1 MPFSKNF
8 VPLQSN
14 LYRIITKT
22 FKTMKKLFYCLTAV
36 ALVAGLASC
45 DKKDKEVSDD
55 TNKVTGNFFKIEVS
69 DETSDGAYVVTTPQD
84 TTTSYYCDV
93 ITKADFDLYE
103 SDAAYVEDI
112 IAYYNER
119 IEYYAA
125 LGYDITLAE
134 MLEGSLYTGV
144 DEYEYTFLESSTDY
158 YAVAVRIAE
167 DGSMVGSVEK
177 QLFHTGDVTPS
188 EIKFEFSID
197 TVTVDSINLIIT
209 PSNNDQYLTYLFSES
224 ELSDYDSEEDALRDY
239 ESYYESW
246 GYTLLGTGETYFTL
260 NNWVEESGKQ
270 ILLVAGYDGGF
281 TTAVTRYEFNFDVA
295 DEDDDDDDASYVAPK
310 SIRKAAVNH
319 KKAAL
324 RIKK

>member
-1 MPFSKNF
+1 
-8 VPLQSN
+8 
-14 LYRIITKT
+14 
-22 FKTMKKLFYCLTAV
+22 MKKLFYCLTAV

-45 DKKDKEVSDD
+45 DKKDKEV
-55 TNKVTGNFFKIEVS
+55 NKVTGDFFKIEVS

-84 TTTSYYCDV
+84 TTTGYYCNV

-112 IAYYNER
+112 IADYNET

-125 LGYDITLAE
+125 FGYDITLAE
-134 MLEGSLYTGV
+134 MLYTGV
-144 DEYEYTFLESSTDY
+144 DEYEYTLLESSTDY
-158 YAVAVRIAE
+158 YAVAVRIAD

-209 PSNNDQYLTYLFSES
+209 PSNDDQYLTYLFSES
-224 ELSDYDSEEDALRDY
+224 ELSYYNSEEDALRDY
-239 ESYYESW
+239 ESYYEGY

-295 DEDDDDDDASYVAPK
+295 DEDDDDDASYVAPK

-319 KKAAL
+319 KKTAL